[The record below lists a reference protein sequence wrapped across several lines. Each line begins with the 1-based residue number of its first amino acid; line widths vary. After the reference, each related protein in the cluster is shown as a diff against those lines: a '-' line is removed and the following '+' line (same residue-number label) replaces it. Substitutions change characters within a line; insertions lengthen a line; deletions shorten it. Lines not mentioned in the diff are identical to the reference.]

1 MKKQIEKQIKELY
14 GTKLA
19 FCKSEGYR
27 YKDFASKMRT
37 VETKVNWLNRLLKPL
52 KLKIKI
58 KSL

>member
-37 VETKVNWLNRLLKPL
+37 VETKVNWLNKFLKPL
-52 KLKIKI
+52 NLKIEI
-58 KSL
+58 K